1 MWYPFCISTKGCFS
15 LLRTES
21 CFEVDS
27 FVELVSLMFGTNN
40 HNPDIINQNY
50 MPRISLG
57 TKKGTEATIIFSTNK
72 TEYKLTRYFLS
83 NVSSEARIMNLNSGI
98 VYYCDNAIRVL
109 QKIKLPKILGN
120 GRFLSQQCSVYRPV
134 SFSEMKNMEQLA
146 NSISKSVGIDARLT
160 LNYEVKWSVGN
171 DELIKE
177 FCLKTMEFPSFL
189 QLIANLSQA
198 IIKKRVYGYCEPI
211 VTSLESVILNR
222 FETNALLYQAK
233 SIATEENIDLLICFD
248 CDDIESLL
256 DSTDAPRLKC
266 YEY

>member
-1 MWYPFCISTKGCFS
+1 
-15 LLRTES
+15 
-21 CFEVDS
+21 
-27 FVELVSLMFGTNN
+27 
-40 HNPDIINQNY
+40 
-50 MPRISLG
+50 
-57 TKKGTEATIIFSTNK
+57 
-72 TEYKLTRYFLS
+72 
-83 NVSSEARIMNLNSGI
+83 
-98 VYYCDNAIRVL
+98 
-109 QKIKLPKILGN
+109 
-120 GRFLSQQCSVYRPV
+120 
-134 SFSEMKNMEQLA
+134 
-146 NSISKSVGIDARLT
+146 
-160 LNYEVKWSVGN
+160 
-171 DELIKE
+171 
-177 FCLKTMEFPSFL
+177 MEFPSFL